1 MANTSIFFRV
11 HHPQGL
17 GLWYNKDGEFTN
29 KVIDLEL
36 GSACLDMSHD
46 KECDGGYLSCVETMQ
61 ALLNWFTR
69 EELERLTANG
79 YNIVIFESSS
89 YKVCNKY
96 GHHLI
101 EAATAKQIGVITLI

>member
-1 MANTSIFFRV
+1 MINASIFFRV

-36 GSACLDMSHD
+36 GCASLDMSHD
-46 KECDGGYLSCVETMQ
+46 EEC
-61 ALLNWFTR
+61 
-69 EELERLTANG
+69 ERLTANG
-79 YNIVIFESSS
+79 YNIVVFESSS
-89 YKVCNKY
+89 YKACNKY